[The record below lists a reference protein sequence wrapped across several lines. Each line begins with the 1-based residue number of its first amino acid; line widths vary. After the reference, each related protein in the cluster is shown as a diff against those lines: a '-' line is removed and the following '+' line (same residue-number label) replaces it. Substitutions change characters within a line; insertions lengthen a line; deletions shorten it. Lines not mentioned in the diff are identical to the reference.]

1 MADPRADATSLR
13 RRVARRS
20 APIAAS
26 AALVLSAVMTSGG
39 VAAAS
44 TPGRETVA
52 ALDPALTA
60 GRGATVNFVEQ
71 EAENAVTNGAIIG
84 FDTTAYT
91 LAAEASGRQAVKLT
105 APGQFV
111 EFTLTRPANAIT
123 LRYAIPDA
131 ATGGGIEAPLTLSL
145 KGKRLSTLTLTSKYS
160 WLYNQYPFSNDPGAG
175 LVHPDWWVTECSCV
189 PQYTDPAPTFSTPFR
204 PMHFYDEQRVLLGKT
219 YDIGDKV
226 RVSVPAGTNATWTV
240 IDLVDFEKV
249 SPPVR
254 NVPNSLSVLDFGADP
269 TGAADSAGA
278 FDSAIAAANARGKI
292 VFIPAGTYQVNRHI
306 LVDDVTINGAG
317 SWWTI
322 IKGHEVALAAPAP
335 DGSVHT
341 GVGFYGKYVNDGGS
355 SNVHLS
361 NFAIEGDVRERIDTD
376 QVNGVGGALSNSTI
390 DGVYIHHTKVG
401 LWFDGPLNNLTVR
414 NTIVADVIADGINF
428 RRGVTNSRVEN
439 SFFRN
444 TGDDGMAMW
453 SHNVSTV
460 ATDEDAT
467 NVFDHNTVQTPT
479 LANGIAVYGGRDNTV
494 SNNLV
499 ADPIREGSGL
509 HAGQRFSST
518 PFTGYLKFTNNTTV
532 RAGTFE
538 LNWNIGLGAIW
549 LFALEGSLSAD
560 IQVTGDNFL
569 QSTYNAIMLVS
580 DWPVKDLYTITNVHF
595 KDVKVDGTGTSVVSG
610 RTAGSASFENVDAR
624 NVGAVGVN
632 NCGSFHFTAAGS
644 EFSLTDLG
652 GNDGG
657 GTTGPWLASWELP
670 NTITCD
676 DRPPVV
682 PPPAPSAW

>member
-175 LVHPDWWVTECSCV
+175 LLHPDWWVTECSCV

-219 YDIGDKV
+219 YDIGDQV

-278 FDSAIAAANARGKI
+278 FDSAIAAAKARGKI

>member
-1 MADPRADATSLR
+1 
-13 RRVARRS
+13 
-20 APIAAS
+20 
-26 AALVLSAVMTSGG
+26 MTSGG

-52 ALDPALTA
+52 ALDPALTS

-71 EAENAVTNGAIIG
+71 EAENAVTNGTIIG

-91 LAAEASGRQAVKLT
+91 LAAEASGRRAVKLA

-131 ATGGGIEAPLTLSL
+131 AAGGGIEAPLTLSL

-160 WLYNQYPFSNDPGAG
+160 WLYNQYPFSNDPGAD
-175 LVHPDWWVTECSCV
+175 LLHPDWWVTECSCV

-226 RVSVPAGTNATWTV
+226 RLTVPAGTNAAWTV
-240 IDLVDFEKV
+240 IDVVDFEKV

-278 FDSAIAAANARGKI
+278 FESAIAAAKARGKI

-306 LVDDVTINGAG
+306 LVDNVTIRGAG

-322 IKGHEVALAAPAP
+322 IKGHEVTLAAPAP

-341 GVGFYGKYVNDGGS
+341 GVGFYGKYVDDGGS

-376 QVNGVGGALSNSTI
+376 QVNGVGGALSDSTI
-390 DGVYIHHTKVG
+390 DGLYIHHTKVG
-401 LWFDGPLNNLTVR
+401 LWFDGPMNNLIVR

-460 ATDEDAT
+460 ATDEDAN

-494 SNNLV
+494 SNNV
-499 ADPIREGSGL
+499 IADPIREGSGL

-518 PFTGYLKFTNNTTV
+518 PFAGYLKFTNNTTV

-560 IQVTGDNFL
+560 VQVTGDNFL

-595 KDVKVDGTGTSVVSG
+595 KDIKVDGTGTSVVSG
-610 RTAGSASFENVDAR
+610 RVAGSASFENVDAR

>member
-1 MADPRADATSLR
+1 MADPRADATSFR
-13 RRVARRS
+13 ARAARRS
-20 APIAAS
+20 GPIAAS

-52 ALDPALTA
+52 ALDPALTS

-71 EAENAVTNGAIIG
+71 EAENAVTNGTIIG

-91 LAAEASGRQAVKLT
+91 LAAEASGRRAVKLA

-131 ATGGGIEAPLTLSL
+131 AAGGGIEAPLTLSL

-175 LVHPDWWVTECSCV
+175 LLHPDWWVTECSCV

-226 RVSVPAGTNATWTV
+226 RLTVPAGTNAAWTV
-240 IDLVDFEKV
+240 IDVVDFEKV

-278 FDSAIAAANARGKI
+278 FDSAIAAAKARGKI

-306 LVDDVTINGAG
+306 LVDNVTIRGAG

-322 IKGHEVALAAPAP
+322 IKGHEVTLAAPAP

-341 GVGFYGKYVNDGGS
+341 GVGFYGKYVDDGGS

-376 QVNGVGGALSNSTI
+376 QVNGVGGALSDSTI
-390 DGVYIHHTKVG
+390 DGLYIHHTKVG
-401 LWFDGPLNNLTVR
+401 LWFDGPMNNLIVR

-460 ATDEDAT
+460 ATDEDAN

-494 SNNLV
+494 SNNV
-499 ADPIREGSGL
+499 IADPIREGSGL

-518 PFTGYLKFTNNTTV
+518 PFAGYLKFTNNTTV

-595 KDVKVDGTGTSVVSG
+595 KDIKVDGTGTSVVSG
-610 RTAGSASFENVDAR
+610 RVAGSASFENVDAR

>member
-1 MADPRADATSLR
+1 MADPRTDAHSMRTPR
-13 RRVARRS
+13 ARRM
-20 APIAAS
+20 APIAAT
-26 AALVLSAVMTSGG
+26 AALLLSAVAMSGG
-39 VAAAS
+39 VATAA
-44 TPGRETVA
+44 TPPGRETVA

-60 GRGATVNFVEQ
+60 GRGAGVAFVEQ
-71 EAENAVTNGAIIG
+71 EAENARTNGEIIG

-91 LAAEASGRQAVKLT
+91 LAAEASGRSAVKL
-105 APGQFV
+105 ASAGQFV
-111 EFTLTRPANAIT
+111 EFTLTRAANAIT
-123 LRYAIPDA
+123 VRYSIPDA
-131 ATGGGIEAPLTLSL
+131 PAGGGIDAPIALSL
-145 KGKRLSTLTLTSKYS
+145 NGHHARTLTLTSRYS
-160 WLYNQYPFSNDPGAG
+160 WLYNQYQFSNDPNAG
-175 LVHPDWWVTECSCV
+175 PIHPDWWITERDAWFG
-189 PQYTDPAPTFSTPFR
+189 TGITIPFR

-219 YDIGDKV
+219 YKAGSTV
-226 RVSVPAGTNATWTV
+226 RLTVPKNTNAAWYA
-240 IDLVDFEKV
+240 IDLVDFEQV
-249 SPPVR
+249 APAVHAPRDSV
-254 NVPNSLSVLDFGADP
+254 SVLAFGADP
-269 TGAADSAGA
+269 SGRRESSNA
-278 FDSAIAAANARGKI
+278 FDAAIAAAKARGKT
-292 VFIPAGTYQVNRHI
+292 VFIPAGTFQVNRHI
-306 LVDDVTINGAG
+306 VVDDVTIAGAG
-317 SWWTI
+317 NWWTI
-322 IKGHEVALAAPAP
+322 IRGKQVTLAAPLP

-341 GVGFYGKYVNDGGS
+341 GVGFYGRYVDDGGS
-355 SNVHLS
+355 ANVHLS

-376 QVNGVGGALSNSTI
+376 QVNGVGGAMSDSTI
-390 DGVYIHHTKVG
+390 DGLYIHHTKVG
-401 LWFDGPLNNLTVR
+401 LWFDGPMDNLTVR

-444 TGDDGMAMW
+444 TGDDAMAMW
-453 SHNVSTV
+453 SHNVT
-460 ATDEDAT
+460 AGHPEIDENAN

-479 LANGIAVYGGRDNTV
+479 LANGIAIYGGRNNTV

-518 PFTGYLKFTNNTTV
+518 PFAGYLKFTDNTTV

-549 LFALEGSLSAD
+549 LFALEGSLDAD
-560 IQVTGDNFL
+560 IQVTGDTFL

-595 KDVKVDGTGTSVVSG
+595 KDIKVDGTGTSVVSA
-610 RTAGSASFENVDAR
+610 RAAGSASFENVDAR

-632 NCGSFHFTAAGS
+632 NCGSFNFTPAGS
-644 EFSLTDLG
+644 EFSLSDLG

-676 DRPPVV
+676 DRPPVI
-682 PPPAPSAW
+682 PPPAPSPW